1 MNFRLTAAAAI
12 VSALLAAC
20 APMQNLRESDRA
32 YADTSTD
39 AGKLISQMR
48 QPAGAGNARDT
59 VKVTDDP
66 WVDRRP
72 IHATERRLPVA
83 FNCTIV
89 FKPLVPT
96 SLLQFAQQVSQDC
109 QVPVRVTP
117 DAVKAVSG
125 EADGTGAAGSSTGG
139 GYPRLTGLPALPALP
154 ASAGGGSMVQPSYG
168 SGSPEMLTDIDWR
181 GPLAGLLDLVTARSG
196 LSWRFNESTQS
207 ISIFYLDTR
216 TYSLDAFPTRTNLT
230 STIQTG
236 MTTTAGT
243 SSGVSSGGSSGSSG
257 TGGVSGTA
265 GSAQTTSTT
274 MESDLYKD
282 VTEAIKAL
290 LTPSLGRM
298 AINATTGTVTVID
311 TPEVLE
317 RIGGMLSHENA
328 MLRQQIIFH
337 TKILAVTLD
346 ANDEVGVKW
355 DVVYKTLSGKYG
367 VNFATP
373 FQPASGAGTL
383 GASIIN
389 SGEFAGSSA
398 VLSALS
404 QLGKVSTVTSPSG
417 ITLNLRPLPVQ
428 IASQISYVA
437 RAEIS
442 TTQGVGATS
451 GLQPGSFTVG
461 FNMNLTPR
469 LMADGQQM
477 VVQYA
482 FNISALNQLRQV
494 TSAGTTIELP
504 DLDTRLFN
512 GEVSLR
518 SGQTLILHGFEQEER
533 NGNRAGM
540 VSPFAWML
548 GGNMKAKQ
556 KKTAIVILIT
566 PEVQSSQ
573 GAGNN
578 AQASWERAG
587 EATGAWLRR
596 FPASADARRREGAS
610 I

>member
-1 MNFRLTAAAAI
+1 MNYRLTAIAMLATLA
-12 VSALLAAC
+12 LAAC
-20 APMQNLRESDRA
+20 APTQNLKRTDRA
-32 YADTSTD
+32 YDDTVVQAHD
-39 AGKLISQMR
+39 LIEQMR
-48 QPAGAGNARDT
+48 KPAAVSAKRDT
-59 VKVTDDP
+59 VVVTTDP

-72 IHATERRLPVA
+72 IHAAERRLPSA
-83 FNCTIV
+83 FNCNIN

-109 QVPVRVTP
+109 QVAVRVTP
-117 DAVKAVSG
+117 DAIQALNGSNDPNQ
-125 EADGTGAAGSSTGG
+125 AATGAM
-139 GYPRLTGLPALPALP
+139 PRMTGLPALPALP
-154 ASAGGGSMVQPSYG
+154 ASAGGGSLLQPAYNA
-168 SGSPEMLTDIDWR
+168 GSPEMLTDIDWR

-196 LSWRFNESTQS
+196 LSWRFNEGNQS

-216 TYSLDAFPTRTNLT
+216 TFSLNAFPTRSNLS

-236 MTTTAGT
+236 MMTTAGAT
-243 SSGVSSGGSSGSSG
+243 GGSSGGASSG
-257 TGGVSGTA
+257 GISGTA

-282 VTEAIKAL
+282 VADAIKAL
-290 LTPSLGRM
+290 LTPNSGRM
-298 AINATTGTVTVID
+298 AINSTTGTVTVID
-311 TPEVLE
+311 TPEVLD
-317 RIGGMLSHENA
+317 RVGSMLSHENA
-328 MLRQQIIFH
+328 MLRKQIIFH

-346 ANDEVGVKW
+346 SNDEVGVNW
-355 DVVYKTLSGKYG
+355 DIVYRTLSGKYG
-367 VNFATP
+367 LDFSTP

-398 VLSALS
+398 ILSSLS
-404 QLGKVSTVTSPSG
+404 QLGKVSTITSPSG

-437 RAEIS
+437 KSEIS
-442 TTQGVGATS
+442 TTQGVGATA
-451 GLQPGSFTVG
+451 GLEPGSVTVG

-469 LMADGQQM
+469 LMDDGQDM

-482 FNISALNQLRQV
+482 FNISALNRLRQV

-518 SGQTLILHGFEQEER
+518 SGQTLILHGFEQDEN

-540 VSPFAWML
+540 VSPYAWML
-548 GGNMKAKQ
+548 GGNMRAKQ
-556 KKTAIVILIT
+556 KRTAIVILIT
-566 PEVQSSQ
+566 PEVQ
-573 GAGNN
+573 GEKAGY
-578 AQASWERAG
+578 AQAR
-587 EATGAWLRR
+587 
-596 FPASADARRREGAS
+596 
-610 I
+610 